1 MHRLPEGGLSMNE
14 VDRAIGLALLKRLK
28 QRGLISEDT
37 YCSASRS
44 RFFVPK
50 YIVHSTEKAQR
61 HEDH

>member
-1 MHRLPEGGLSMNE
+1 MNE

>member
-1 MHRLPEGGLSMNE
+1 MNE

-37 YCSASRS
+37 Y
-44 RFFVPK
+44 
-50 YIVHSTEKAQR
+50 STEKAQR